1 MKCHTRNFERLRWA
15 GLMAAVAA
23 AMGAGLWAAAAAAQA
38 PWPSKPIRLV
48 VPYPAGGNVDL
59 LGRLIGPKLSDALG
73 QPVVIDNKPGAAGAI
88 GTADAAHAEPDGH
101 TLLIGDIATHAI
113 NPAIQDKLSYRPM
126 EDFTPVIRLTSVSL
140 LLVVNPRGPAKDL
153 AELVAF
159 GQANPDKLTYASA
172 GVGTPQHLA
181 FELLKARTGMKA
193 THVPYRG
200 SAPAINDLIAG
211 HVTAMIDGTTVPMAR
226 EGTLRALAV
235 TGPQRTKALPDV
247 PTVAE
252 AAAPGYEFASWHGL
266 FVPAKTPAAMAER
279 LNVEVNK
286 IVADPI
292 VRERMAA
299 LNIDL
304 VGGTPA
310 AFADFIKAEAGKIG
324 ELVRISGAKAN

>member
-1 MKCHTRNFERLRWA
+1 MTGRDGADGLRRSLLAA
-15 GLMAAVAA
+15 GLAA
-23 AMGAGLWAAAAAAQA
+23 AAGLWAAPAAAQA

-59 LGRLIGPKLSDALG
+59 LGRLIGPKLSEALG

-113 NPAIQDKLSYRPM
+113 NPALQDKLSYRPM

-140 LLVVNPRGPAKDL
+140 LLVVNPKGPAKDL

-159 GQANPDKLTYASA
+159 GKANPDKLTYASA
-172 GVGTPQHLA
+172 GLGTPQHLA
-181 FELLKARTGMKA
+181 FELLKAKTGMLG

-200 SAPAINDLIAG
+200 SAPAINDLVAG
-211 HVTAMIDGTTVPMAR
+211 HVTAMIDGTAVPMAR
-226 EGTLRALAV
+226 EGALRALGV
-235 TGPQRTKALPDV
+235 TGAKRSAALPDV
-247 PTVAE
+247 PAIAE
-252 AAAPGYEFASWHGL
+252 AGALGYEFASWHGL
-266 FVPAKTPAAMAER
+266 FVPAKTPAAIVER
-279 LNVEVNK
+279 LNAELNK
-286 IVADPI
+286 VVADPA

-310 AFADFIKAEAGKIG
+310 AFSDFIKAEAGKIA

>member
-1 MKCHTRNFERLRWA
+1 MIGPDGSDGLRRSV
-15 GLMAAVAA
+15 LVAA
-23 AMGAGLWAAAAAAQA
+23 LSVAVGLWAVPAAAQA

-88 GTADAAHAEPDGH
+88 GAADAAHAEPDGH

-113 NPAIQDKLSYRPM
+113 NPALHDKLSYRPA

-140 LLVVNPRGPAKDL
+140 LLVVNPKGPARDL
-153 AELVAF
+153 AGLVAF
-159 GQANPDKLTYASA
+159 GKANPDKLTYASA

-181 FELLKARTGMKA
+181 FELLKAKTGMKG

-200 SAPAINDLIAG
+200 SAPAINDVIAG
-211 HVTAMIDGTTVPMAR
+211 HVTAMIDGTAVPMAR
-226 EGTLRALAV
+226 EGSLRALAG
-235 TGPQRTKALPDV
+235 TGPKRSGALPEV

-252 AAAPGYEFASWHGL
+252 AGAPGYEFASWHGL
-266 FVPAKTPAAMAER
+266 FVPAKVPAAIVER
-279 LNVEVNK
+279 LNAELNK
-286 IVADPI
+286 IVADPT

-310 AFADFIKAEAGKIG
+310 AFADFIKAETGKIA
-324 ELVRISGAKAN
+324 ELVRISGAKPN

>member
-1 MKCHTRNFERLRWA
+1 MMMVRGRIGGLWRA
-15 GLMAAVAA
+15 GLVAA
-23 AMGAGLWAAAAAAQA
+23 ALTTAAAWIAPAAAQA

-59 LGRLIGPKLSDALG
+59 LGRLIGPRLSEAFG
-73 QPVVIDNKPGAAGAI
+73 QPVVIDNKPGAGGAI
-88 GTADAAHAEPDGH
+88 GAADAARSEPDGH

-113 NPAIQDKLSYRPM
+113 NPAVQDKLPYRPL

-140 LLVVNPRGPAKDL
+140 LLVVNPKDPAKDL
-153 AELVAF
+153 AGLIAY
-159 GQANPDKLTYASA
+159 GKANPDKLTYASA
-172 GVGTPQHLA
+172 GVGTPQQLA
-181 FELLKARTGMKA
+181 FELLKAKTGMSA

-200 SAPAINDLIAG
+200 SAPALNDLIG
-211 HVTAMIDGTTVPMAR
+211 GQITAMIDGTAVPMAR

-235 TGPQRTKALPDV
+235 TGPKRSKALPDV

-252 AAAPGYEFASWHGL
+252 AAVPGYEFASWHGL
-266 FVPAKTPAAMAER
+266 FVPAGTPPAIVER
-279 LNVEVNK
+279 LNAELNK
-286 IVADPI
+286 VIADPT

-304 VGGTPA
+304 AGGTPS
-310 AFADFIKAEAGKIG
+310 AFAEFIKAESGKIA